1 MCAIVARVGQR
12 VCCRN
17 KFWDVIKKVCDI
29 LRFIEAM
36 QLTPHIFARQLNNSQ
51 VSITNREVGWWIYKR
66 TIHHTLCET
75 VDVKNYISFKWFRWK
90 NWSLVVP
97 LIWLSEFFRLI
108 ISVDYDWIKNQY
120 NICHPS
126 GPEPLGNSIVR
137 FSCCRHFL
145 FN

>member
-29 LRFIEAM
+29 LRFIKAM

-97 LIWLSEFFRLI
+97 LIWLSEFF
-108 ISVDYDWIKNQY
+108 
-120 NICHPS
+120 S
-126 GPEPLGNSIVR
+126 GSESDRKIGFVFRDDFHADSFLAFFVLCNSL
-137 FSCCRHFL
+137 HFTS
-145 FN
+145 